1 MTASDVFNK
10 QSCHKVQLI
19 NADTSVL
26 IIITWDFPFNSNL
39 SFSRWFVKS
48 WQGLGFYLSITH
60 TSTPAHSWV
69 YFIQSKAA
77 FLVFFLLF
85 CEFIFTLG
93 RVYTQRSPSEKKRRS
108 ITVNDHQAL
117 FWFQPKQRASMT
129 FTFVLSECIWRANIS
144 KHEIQMSICTVTQTM
159 KWLHVAAGRRPA
171 AREWSAGEGASTN
184 ISGLFFFSFFSTEF
198 LWNPVAL
205 WW

>member
-1 MTASDVFNK
+1 M
-10 QSCHKVQLI
+10 
-19 NADTSVL
+19 
-26 IIITWDFPFNSNL
+26 
-39 SFSRWFVKS
+39 
-48 WQGLGFYLSITH
+48 
-60 TSTPAHSWV
+60 

-77 FLVFFLLF
+77 FLVFSSSFASSFSRLDV
-85 CEFIFTLG
+85 CTLSEA
-93 RVYTQRSPSEKKRRS
+93 RQRKKRRS

-184 ISGLFFFSFFSTEF
+184 ISGLFFFFRFSPPSSCETQLPCGDNEMTFPYSSCKFILQTNWEVLLMLKTSYFTQTRAEFFCMKIKSSRGQI
-198 LWNPVAL
+198 
-205 WW
+205 